1 MRTPDSS
8 MMTCFAGFI
17 ANYYRHNCWS
27 SRDVVVHSRHQLL
40 THQAYHS
47 LKKPVL
53 PRRLLPRNTGVQL
66 CNDRDY
72 RSVFGVS
79 SDRVPHLRR
88 SIMRFSTTNG
98 ENERN
103 IDSTAKN
110 TNVTS
115 SAYNDMFFFP
125 VEERNEKTECSM
137 EVEDYDYET
146 YQKINIGTGD
156 VEKILDKSTGKVD
169 ASSEELVIESI
180 RSRYRFQPIRM
191 DPTLSP
197 VLSEY
202 DDEYLPYGEESGY
215 NFFDDENG
223 PRGDIDENHEEIEQA
238 GVSAVEKHDLSSTEK
253 KDEILPRIQ
262 TTNSASSWKFKPRIT
277 TSFMEPPRIKSLVK
291 HNANAANERRI
302 PTEASNGTSIT
313 DQLTM
318 LSHQL
323 EHMESQI
330 YKLND
335 SVKFNINSPKQ
346 VAKVLFGEDGVNEST
361 NKDVLEAMASAGNEM
376 AACIFKFRKL
386 SRDYK
391 RELKRVEQEKRGDK
405 KNDYY
410 GNLAKLHAAEA
421 NKLSSGLGAEPQ
433 GYGDKCIR
441 TSASFQVYQTV
452 GDEESGEQSA
462 DSVSQDISV
471 NGAQTKPHR
480 PRREPLLLI
489 DASAYIFR
497 SYYAIPPLHRSD
509 GTPTGAL
516 HGFCRMLQ
524 NLLLKRLMKGDR
536 PRVVLAF
543 DSGGPNFRHGIYPD
557 YKANRGPCPEDLLP
571 QFALVREAA
580 EAFGVVQVEA
590 VGFEAD
596 DVIAT
601 LTRKA
606 LEEGVDVDILSGD
619 KDLMQLITP
628 QGHEPCVHMVDPM
641 HFDRVSHDD
650 VISKWGVS
658 SDKLGDLLAL
668 AGDSSDNIPGV
679 PGIGP
684 KTAALLINE
693 YGSLLKVIEQ
703 AHKIKQRKRRESILE
718 NSNNVLLFRQLV
730 ALNDDVPMDSLSL
743 PPSYESVSNLRM
755 SSFDPN
761 RLTEFYN
768 RMELKTCKE
777 QLQQRLRANWVDF
790 KAPPTPSE
798 YDGVPF

>member
-1 MRTPDSS
+1 M
-8 MMTCFAGFI
+8 
-17 ANYYRHNCWS
+17 
-27 SRDVVVHSRHQLL
+27 VVHSSHQLL
-40 THQAYHS
+40 AHKPYRS
-47 LKKPVL
+47 LKNPVL
-53 PRRLLPRNTGVQL
+53 PRRLLPRNTGLQL
-66 CNDRDY
+66 CNDGDY
-72 RSVFGVS
+72 RSFFGVS
-79 SDRVPHLRR
+79 SDRVPHLRL
-88 SIMRFSTTNG
+88 SIMRFSTTNS
-98 ENERN
+98 ENEGN
-103 IDSTAKN
+103 IDSTETN

-115 SAYNDMFFFP
+115 SGYNDIFFFP
-125 VEERNEKTECSM
+125 VEETNEQTECSTQ
-137 EVEDYDYET
+137 VEDYDYES
-146 YQKINIGTGD
+146 YQNINIGSGD
-156 VEKILDKSTGKVD
+156 VERILDTSTDKAD
-169 ASSEELVIESI
+169 ASSEKLVIESI

-191 DPTLSP
+191 DPTRPLP
-197 VLSEY
+197 PILSEN
-202 DDEYLPYGEESGY
+202 DDEYFQYGEESGY
-215 NFFDDENG
+215 NFFEDENG
-223 PRGDIDENHEEIEQA
+223 PRGGIDENHEEIEQA
-238 GVSAVEKHDLSSTEK
+238 GVSAVEKHDLSSNEK
-253 KDEILPRIQ
+253 KEDILSRTR

-291 HNANAANERRI
+291 HNSNAANERRI
-302 PTEASNGTSIT
+302 PTEASNGTGIT

-346 VAKVLFGEDGVNEST
+346 VAKVLFGEDGANEST

-410 GNLAKLHAAEA
+410 GNLAKLHAADT
-421 NKLSSGLGAEPQ
+421 NKPSGGLGDEPH
-433 GYGDKCIR
+433 GNGNKFIR

-452 GDEESGEQSA
+452 GDEESGEQST
-462 DSVSQDISV
+462 DSASQDISV

-543 DSGGPNFRHGIYPD
+543 DSGGPNFRHGLYPD
-557 YKANRGPCPEDLLP
+557 YKANRGPCPEDLIP

-606 LEEGVDVDILSGD
+606 LEE
-619 KDLMQLITP
+619 
-628 QGHEPCVHMVDPM
+628 
-641 HFDRVSHDD
+641 VSE
-650 VISKWGVS
+650 G
-658 SDKLGDLLAL
+658 
-668 AGDSSDNIPGV
+668 
-679 PGIGP
+679 
-684 KTAALLINE
+684 
-693 YGSLLKVIEQ
+693 
-703 AHKIKQRKRRESILE
+703 
-718 NSNNVLLFRQLV
+718 
-730 ALNDDVPMDSLSL
+730 
-743 PPSYESVSNLRM
+743 
-755 SSFDPN
+755 
-761 RLTEFYN
+761 
-768 RMELKTCKE
+768 
-777 QLQQRLRANWVDF
+777 
-790 KAPPTPSE
+790 
-798 YDGVPF
+798 